1 MPALPDPAAEA
12 LPAPQPATGVANIQ
26 PPSPHLVGHAGAFLE
41 RAGGELEQA
50 SEVVRQTNAHY
61 DALFAEDGLNRLKA
75 RAAGLEYGD
84 PQNGVAG
91 YRNETGANAIGQKFA
106 DDYQQRLKD
115 VSSDIAGGLQN
126 DQQRQLFQQRADVFG
141 LHFRA
146 QLSSHQA
153 QQAQKFADATD
164 DNSLKAEYANAATD
178 PYNEMAAQTSMAR
191 INGILSARQVRTG
204 EPQDAARQQAV
215 QTVLGIR
222 THAMMNT
229 NPY

>member
-61 DALFAEDGLNRLKA
+61 DALFAEDGLNRL
-75 RAAGLEYGD
+75 
-84 PQNGVAG
+84 
-91 YRNETGANAIGQKFA
+91 
-106 DDYQQRLKD
+106 
-115 VSSDIAGGLQN
+115 
-126 DQQRQLFQQRADVFG
+126 
-141 LHFRA
+141 
-146 QLSSHQA
+146 
-153 QQAQKFADATD
+153 
-164 DNSLKAEYANAATD
+164 
-178 PYNEMAAQTSMAR
+178 
-191 INGILSARQVRTG
+191 SARQVRTG

-229 NPY
+229 NPYAAEKFLEDHLHEMGVPGVELQKQVQREVQQVQSRDVAQRFIFGNSK